1 MVSTPSANDFIPRA
15 AAQFDNGLH
24 HGHLRIVRVGDQ
36 HAIDLENVDWKSLER
51 GEGRIAGA
59 EIVECDGN
67 PELTQLVEIPDR
79 AIVHNTC
86 LGDFELQQLRRQ
98 AESVS
103 AFFTIAPNS
112 RDTNCTGETL
122 TETPIPVGHPAAAAV
137 AIAIACAP
145 RGMIIPVSSATEMN
159 WLGPM
164 RPRLGWFHRR
174 RASKATTS
182 PV

>member
-15 AAQFDNGLH
+15 AANSTMDFTTDIFGSSESVTSMRSI
-24 HGHLRIVRVGDQ
+24 LRTSIG
-36 HAIDLENVDWKSLER
+36 SLWER
-51 GEGRIAGA
+51 GEGSIAGA
-59 EIVECDGN
+59 EIVERDSN

-86 LGDFELQQLRRQ
+86 LGDFELQQMRSQARIRQ
-98 AESVS
+98 SFLHHRTELSRHQLHWRTVD
-103 AFFTIAPNS
+103 
-112 RDTNCTGETL
+112 RDTDSGR
-122 TETPIPVGHPAAAAV
+122 P
-137 AIAIACAP
+137 P
-145 RGMIIPVSSATEMN
+145 RSSRGRHRHRLRAEGMIIPVSSATEMN